1 MISIGTIVVIA
12 VLIYS
17 IVLHEIAHGYVAD
30 YFGDHTARWGGRLSL
45 NPIVHIDPIGTII
58 VPLLLYFTSGNIFGW
73 AKPVPVEPYNFRYE
87 WRKNGNVFVALAG
100 PATNFLIAIIA
111 GIVFRLLTPHNET
124 IISIFL
130 QIIEMN
136 VFIAIFNLIPFPP
149 MDGSKVIA
157 PFLPYQ
163 IREFV
168 ERASIIWVIVFFIAL
183 WPLLAPGIR
192 SIAYAIT
199 GFIIG
204 V

>member
-1 MISIGTIVVIA
+1 MISIGTIVVIV

-30 YFGDHTARWGGRLSL
+30 YFGDHTARWEGRLSL

-73 AKPVPVEPYNFRYE
+73 AKPVPVVPYNFRYE
-87 WRKNGNVFVALAG
+87 WRKNGNAFVALAG
-100 PATNFLIAIIA
+100 PTTNLLIALVA
-111 GIVFRLLTPHNET
+111 GIAFRLLTPHNET
-124 IISIFL
+124 IIPIFL
-130 QIIEMN
+130 QIISMN
-136 VFIAIFNLIPFPP
+136 VFLAIFNLIPFPP
-149 MDGSKVIA
+149 MDGSKIIA

-168 ERASIIWVIVFFIAL
+168 ERASIIWVIIFFIAV
-183 WPLLAPGIR
+183 WPLLAPGVR

-199 GFIIG
+199 GLIIG